1 MKFNKKF
8 MIPIV
13 SLVVIGMVFAIVIP
27 YFGSVE
33 RTAIVDSSMSF
44 TGNNAATANV
54 NGGETVISEDL
65 LVESQTSVNV
75 PLDIDTILSPN
86 DAGITNTINY
96 LLDNLAGTC
105 TPYPSATCEKRIYV
119 NATDVSIT
127 TLSDLSTISWAA
139 DVGVGYLP
147 HVDIKLANGESLVFE
162 YAKVDATNCDATPYP
177 TGVLNTFGTLGTIS
191 DSSYAWLSSGQA
203 GPCGDA
209 TFDANHK
216 TLTDWKATWGTIEVI
231 GFEFEIDNWISASN
245 STMKNILIN
254 GNDVEVTVQPDDS
267 LAFNV
272 ETVFPLNVVDTYT
285 ITTNSEPRI

>member
-105 TPYPSATCEKRIYV
+105 TPYPFS
-119 NATDVSIT
+119 
-127 TLSDLSTISWAA
+127 
-139 DVGVGYLP
+139 YL
-147 HVDIKLANGESLVFE
+147 
-162 YAKVDATNCDATPYP
+162 
-177 TGVLNTFGTLGTIS
+177 
-191 DSSYAWLSSGQA
+191 
-203 GPCGDA
+203 
-209 TFDANHK
+209 
-216 TLTDWKATWGTIEVI
+216 
-231 GFEFEIDNWISASN
+231 
-245 STMKNILIN
+245 
-254 GNDVEVTVQPDDS
+254 
-267 LAFNV
+267 
-272 ETVFPLNVVDTYT
+272 
-285 ITTNSEPRI
+285 

>member
-191 DSSYAWLSSGQA
+191 DSSYAWLSSGPA